1 MRTHEVLN
9 QPPPLPETDL
19 FATDPILPS
28 AVAREGAGWA
38 TTQLSEYG
46 NRVGSAEVA
55 EWGFLANENPPVLK
69 THDRFGH
76 RVDQIEF
83 HPAWHSLMEMSIGAG
98 VHSLAYEHD
107 EGGHVA
113 RAAMSY
119 LDGQV
124 EQGHGCPISMT
135 SSVLASLRH
144 QHDLAAEWEP
154 RILSR
159 SYDPRYLP
167 APEKDGV
174 LMGMGLTEKQGGSD
188 VRANTSVADPADDAY
203 RITGHKWFVSA
214 PICDAFLVL
223 AQAPGGL
230 SCFLL
235 PRFAPDGTVNEF
247 RIQRLKDKLGNRS
260 NASSEVEFE
269 NSWAQ
274 LVGEEG
280 RGVRTIVEMING
292 TRLDCTIGSAAIM
305 RQAVTNAAHH
315 LTHRSAFG
323 SLLIDKTLMRAVIAD
338 LEVETEASTL
348 LMMRM
353 AGAFDRAEAD
363 PDEAALKRVLTPIA
377 KYWVTKRCTAVVQEA
392 LECLGGGGY
401 VEESIMARLFRESP
415 LNAIWEGSGNVIALD
430 LLRAL
435 SREPGARDAIFSA
448 IEPARGAD
456 QRLDAAI
463 DALDSAIADLE
474 DPDREARR
482 LIEQAALV
490 IQGALVVQHGSR
502 QLADV
507 FCATRLEGDWG
518 HLFGTIPARMAM
530 DELVGA
536 ALPA

>member
-1 MRTHEVLN
+1 M
-9 QPPPLPETDL
+9 
-19 FATDPILPS
+19 
-28 AVAREGAGWA
+28 
-38 TTQLSEYG
+38 
-46 NRVGSAEVA
+46 
-55 EWGFLANENPPVLK
+55 
-69 THDRFGH
+69 
-76 RVDQIEF
+76 
-83 HPAWHSLMEMSIGAG
+83 
-98 VHSLAYEHD
+98 
-107 EGGHVA
+107 
-113 RAAMSY
+113 
-119 LDGQV
+119 
-124 EQGHGCPISMT
+124 
-135 SSVLASLRH
+135 
-144 QHDLAAEWEP
+144 
-154 RILSR
+154 
-159 SYDPRYLP
+159 
-167 APEKDGV
+167 
-174 LMGMGLTEKQGGSD
+174 
-188 VRANTSVADPADDAY
+188 
-203 RITGHKWFVSA
+203 
-214 PICDAFLVL
+214 
-223 AQAPGGL
+223 
-230 SCFLL
+230 
-235 PRFAPDGTVNEF
+235 
-247 RIQRLKDKLGNRS
+247 QRLKEKLGNRS
-260 NASSEVEFE
+260 NASGEVEFE
-269 NSWAQ
+269 NAWAQ

-292 TRLDCTIGSAAIM
+292 TRLDCTIWSAAIM

-323 SLLIDKTLMRAVIAD
+323 SLLIDKPLMRAVVAD

-348 LMMRM
+348 MMMRM

-435 SREPGARDAIFSA
+435 SREPGARDAIFSVV
-448 IEPARGAD
+448 EPARGAD
-456 QRLDAAI
+456 QRLDTAI
-463 DALDSAIADLE
+463 DSLDSAIADLE

-518 HLFGTIPARMAM
+518 HLFGTIPARMAI